1 DADASRNFTFDRGNI
16 TAAAPFC
23 RHPNVMERVMRKSAR
38 SARIALLGLLALPVG
53 AVAKDRYFDSDGV
66 TIRYVEHGIGEP
78 VVLVHGGGAAL
89 EMCCRSGCGS

>member
-1 DADASRNFTFDRGNI
+1 
-16 TAAAPFC
+16 
-23 RHPNVMERVMRKSAR
+23 MERVMRKSAR